1 MRKDAI
7 KFSCIKFDSVSHRTY
22 CKLEI
27 EFWRSKFKLIEYIN
41 MATEDVELDE
51 LWENR
56 TKKLIQAFWGHPA
69 FKQSQAGLADSC
81 SEMLH
86 TRGNNVTKAK

>member
-41 MATEDVELDE
+41 MATEDVELDG

-56 TKKLIQAFWGHPA
+56 TKKTNTGFLGTPSI
-69 FKQSQAGLADSC
+69 
-81 SEMLH
+81 
-86 TRGNNVTKAK
+86 